1 MTQDINRSASVE
13 ALAALSYDEILAR
26 LAALHHSLEQASMA
40 LARLSNRRAGLL
52 ERAGVAEFPKLTR
65 KVGEKVQ
72 RRNPGFMTPE
82 RMELVKL
89 NSRLWGIFNRSST
102 LAALEQLRSDYRIYL
117 EEAGYVAAEDRD
129 LWHLH
134 DQQAQ
139 FRDEQYR
146 LQQLEIMHPVH
157 RLAEKT
163 PLGNPEGVEGKAT
176 IAKSA
181 VAQVATV

>member
-1 MTQDINRSASVE
+1 LRFTLSSVPVLL
-13 ALAALSYDEILAR
+13 ALLLSGCAGFHENTPPAPHAAP
-26 LAALHHSLEQASMA
+26 AAHVAKVPPTTAGQEVA
-40 LARLSNRRAGLL
+40 LRAL
-52 ERAGVAEFPKLTR
+52 
-65 KVGEKVQ
+65 
-72 RRNPGFMTPE
+72 M
-82 RMELVKL
+82 LVKEGYRYGGKTL
-89 NSRLWGIFNRSST
+89 RTGLDCSGMVSYVYKAATGRT

-146 LQQLEIMHPVH
+146 LQQLEILHPVH